1 MEYLLLPTL
10 RRADKIS
17 DRTRAIIMGAF
28 GCLREFIFF
37 AVRFRSRVDSFVR
50 SCAFFRSRN
59 IGRRGI
65 FNSNCS
71 TDIIDE

>member
-10 RRADKIS
+10 RGRADKIP

-37 AVRFRSRVDSFVR
+37 AVRFRSLADSFVR
-50 SCAFFRSRN
+50 VLPRPRAF
-59 IGRRGI
+59 RGI
-65 FNSNCS
+65 SPHHF
-71 TDIIDE
+71 